1 MTNRVQSLRSSIAG
15 NRPTGRLPG
24 ELYVNLADAQLGVIN
39 AGSTAQDLL
48 PVRIFQVSAN
58 YNIGDHVLQGGF
70 LWRAIATVAAGSF
83 NSTQWQQIIP
93 NALPLSGGT
102 MTGDLILNR
111 DPVATLQAATKHY
124 VDNAVIGGVVTNPN
138 RLINGD
144 MRISQRWGAAS
155 NSVSASGLYT
165 VDRWRADQVNTG
177 VGNLLGVGQN
187 YHGIAPPAGFP
198 NYFSIAGFPVYTPMA
213 PSAYCLFSQY
223 IEADA
228 ISDLQWG
235 TPNALPVTLSFWVNV
250 TLPGPYAVILANSG
264 RTRSYVATF
273 TPTVGAWTYVTI
285 TIPGDQGGT
294 WLTSGNG
301 VGLGVSFSLGAG
313 TNYRTTAGAW
323 ASGMFFTTS
332 TCRNIVEFSSAYLDL
347 TGVKLEAGSIAT
359 PFPQQSL
366 AQSLVDCQRYY
377 QQLGGGASNTVG
389 IQGYAGTASTQSCT
403 IGYQAMRA
411 APTAAAVD
419 SFTAIN
425 AGTVN
430 MYPGLQTMLLQAN
443 PPAAGGFQYY
453 NASASSF
460 ISLSAE
466 F

>member
-1 MTNRVQSLRSSIAG
+1 MTNRVQSIRSSIAG

-24 ELYVNLADAQLGVIN
+24 ELYVNFADAQLGVIN

-83 NSTQWQQIIP
+83 NSSQWQQVTP

-124 VDNAVIGGVVTNPN
+124 VDSAVTGGVVTNPN

-144 MRISQRWGAAS
+144 MRISQRWGSAT

-177 VGNLLGVGQN
+177 IGSLFGVGQN

-198 NYFSIAGFPVYTPMA
+198 NYFSIGVGVPYTSMA
-213 PSAYCLFSQY
+213 PNAYCLFSQY

-235 TPNALPVTLSFWVNV
+235 TPNALPVTLSFWVNG
-250 TLPGPYAVILANSG
+250 TIGGTYAVTLANSG

-273 TPTVGAWTYVTI
+273 PVTIGTWTYVTI

-301 VGLGVSFSLGAG
+301 IGLGVSFSLGAG
-313 TNYRTTAGAW
+313 INYRTTAGAW
-323 ASGMFFTTS
+323 ASGIYFTTS
-332 TCRNIVEFSSAYLDL
+332 ICRDLVSFGSGYLDL

-366 AQSLVDCQRYY
+366 AQSMADCQRYY
-377 QQLGGGASNTVG
+377 NQMIGVTQLQPGGAIGVG
-389 IQGYAGTASTQSCT
+389 FGQT
-403 IGYQAMRA
+403 ISFPTMRA
-411 APTAAAVD
+411 APTITPNTITYTNASGFVITGAT
-419 SFTAIN
+419 SNEMTMYAILSAN
-425 AGTVN
+425 AGAQWSCN
-430 MYPGLQTMLLQAN
+430 LA
-443 PPAAGGFQYY
+443 
-453 NASASSF
+453 
-460 ISLSAE
+460 ISAE
-466 F
+466 L